1 MIGMKNILISHLITC
16 TKGGTPMELK
26 EARYILAIARQKNI
40 SKAAES
46 LFISQP
52 SLSKYLKNLEH
63 QLGVSLF
70 DRVGSGYFPTYIGE
84 RYIHYA
90 EKIVEYGM
98 EWDMEF
104 DDIMHQNHG
113 RLNIAIPIML
123 GNSLIGPTLSKFH
136 RLYPHVTV
144 NMMEEVNFVAEHT
157 LTDHTVDLTFYNVHE
172 FPTGLDY
179 QVIGKEE
186 MVLILSGSNP
196 LIQKAEKKEGFQ
208 YPWIDL
214 SLLADSPFILL
225 YPDQNTGGLALK
237 LFKDYGL
244 QPKVLLHTRSSE
256 MSIRLAME
264 GLGAAF
270 APESY
275 YHFLKDREPSSSVC
289 LSIGKEKIQN
299 TLIAAY
305 QKNRYLP
312 KYAKAYLDILA
323 GYYQTKH
330 L

>member
-1 MIGMKNILISHLITC
+1 
-16 TKGGTPMELK
+16 MELK
-26 EARYILAIARQKNI
+26 EARYILSIARHKSI
-40 SKAAES
+40 SKAAEA

-52 SLSKYLKNLEH
+52 SLSKYLKNLEQ
-63 QLGVSLF
+63 QLGTRLF
-70 DRVGSGYFPTYIGE
+70 DRVGNSYLPTYVGE

-90 EKIVEYGM
+90 EKIVEFGM
-98 EWDMEF
+98 EWDIEF

-123 GNSLIGPTLSKFH
+123 GNSLIGPTLMTFH
-136 RLYPHVTV
+136 QQYPHVTV

-157 LTDHTVDLTFYNVHE
+157 LNDHTVDLTFYNVRE
-172 FPTGLDY
+172 FPKDLDY

-186 MVLILSGSNP
+186 MVLVLSANHP
-196 LIQKAEKKEGFQ
+196 LLAAAVQKPGFQ

-214 SLLADSPFILL
+214 SLLSGESFILL
-225 YPDQNTGGLALK
+225 YPNQNTGGLALK
-237 LFKDYGL
+237 LFEDYGMK
-244 QPKVLLHTRSSE
+244 PDILLHTRSSE

-264 GLGAAF
+264 GLGAAC

-275 YHFLKDREPSSSVC
+275 YHYLKSREPGDSVC
-289 LSIGKEKIQN
+289 LSVGKERIVN

-312 KYAKAYLDILA
+312 QYARAYLDILKE
-323 GYYQTKH
+323 YCRTNRI
-330 L
+330 

>member
-1 MIGMKNILISHLITC
+1 
-16 TKGGTPMELK
+16 MELK
-26 EARYILAIARQKNI
+26 EARYILAIARLGNI
-40 SKAAES
+40 SKAAET

-52 SLSKYLKNLEH
+52 SLSKYLKNLEQ
-63 QLGVSLF
+63 QLGTRLF

-123 GNSLIGPTLSKFH
+123 GNSLIGPTLMKFH
-136 RLYPHVTV
+136 RLYPRVTV

-172 FPTGLDY
+172 FPNDLDY
-179 QVIGKEE
+179 QIIGKEE
-186 MVLILSGSNP
+186 MILVLSATNP
-196 LIQKAEKKEGFQ
+196 LVKKAVRKQGFQ

-214 SLLADSPFILL
+214 SLLHQEPFILL

-237 LFKDYGL
+237 LFEDYGME
-244 QPKVLLHTRSSE
+244 PNVLLHTRNSE

-275 YHFLKDREPSSSVC
+275 YHYLKTREPKASVC
-289 LSIGKEKIQN
+289 LSIGKEKIEN

-323 GYYQTKH
+323 SSFGSLPALH
-330 L
+330 I

>member
-1 MIGMKNILISHLITC
+1 
-16 TKGGTPMELK
+16 MELK
-26 EARYILAIARQKNI
+26 EARYILSIARHKSI
-40 SKAAES
+40 SKAAEA

-52 SLSKYLKNLEH
+52 SLSKYLKNLEQ
-63 QLGVSLF
+63 QLGTRLF
-70 DRVGSGYFPTYIGE
+70 DRVGNSYLPTYVGE

-90 EKIVEYGM
+90 EKIVEFGM
-98 EWDMEF
+98 EWDTEF

-123 GNSLIGPTLSKFH
+123 GNSLIGPTLMTFH
-136 RLYPHVTV
+136 QQYPHVTV

-157 LTDHTVDLTFYNVHE
+157 LNDHTVDLTFYNVRE
-172 FPTGLDY
+172 FPKDLDY

-186 MVLILSGSNP
+186 MVLVLSANHP
-196 LIQKAEKKEGFQ
+196 LLAAAVQKPGFQ

-214 SLLADSPFILL
+214 SLLSGESFILL

-237 LFKDYGL
+237 LFEDYGMK
-244 QPKVLLHTRSSE
+244 PDILLHTRSSE

-275 YHFLKDREPSSSVC
+275 YHYLKSREPGDSVC
-289 LSIGKEKIQN
+289 LSVGKERIVN

-312 KYAKAYLDILA
+312 QYARAYLDILKEYCWA
-323 GYYQTKH
+323 NRI
-330 L
+330 

>member
-1 MIGMKNILISHLITC
+1 
-16 TKGGTPMELK
+16 MELK
-26 EARYILAIARQKNI
+26 EAKYILAIAKYKSI
-40 SKAAES
+40 SKAADM

-52 SLSKYLKNLEH
+52 SLSKYLKNLESH
-63 QLGVSLF
+63 LGTRLF
-70 DRVGSGYFPTYIGE
+70 DRIGSAYFPTYIGE

-90 EKIVEYGM
+90 EKIVSFGR
-98 EWDMEF
+98 EWDIEF

-123 GNSLIGPTLSKFH
+123 GNSLIGPTLTRFH
-136 RLYPHVTV
+136 QFYPHVTV

-157 LTDHTVDLTFYNVHE
+157 LNDHTVDLTIYNVHQ
-172 FPTGLDY
+172 FPTDLDY

-186 MVLILSGSNP
+186 MVLILSDTNP
-196 LIQKAEKKEGFQ
+196 LVQRAVPKKGFK

-214 SLLADSPFILL
+214 SFLSQESFILL

-237 LFKDYGL
+237 LFQDYEME
-244 QPKVLLHTRSSE
+244 PKVLLHTRNSE

-275 YHFLKDREPSSSVC
+275 YRCLKSCEPGSSVC
-289 LSIGKEKIQN
+289 LSIGKEKIEN

-312 KYAKAYLDILA
+312 KYAKAYLDILVK
-323 GYYQTKH
+323 YYSSKRNESLTKAISK
-330 L
+330 

>member
-1 MIGMKNILISHLITC
+1 
-16 TKGGTPMELK
+16 MELK
-26 EARYILAIARQKNI
+26 EARYILSIARHKSI
-40 SKAAES
+40 SKAAEA

-52 SLSKYLKNLEH
+52 SLSKYLKNLEQ
-63 QLGVSLF
+63 QLGTRLF
-70 DRVGSGYFPTYIGE
+70 DRVGNSYLPTYVGE

-90 EKIVEYGM
+90 EKIVEFGM
-98 EWDMEF
+98 EWDIEF

-123 GNSLIGPTLSKFH
+123 GNSLFGPTLMTFH
-136 RLYPHVTV
+136 QQYPHVTV

-157 LTDHTVDLTFYNVHE
+157 LNDHTVDLTFYNVRE
-172 FPTGLDY
+172 FPKDLDY

-186 MVLILSGSNP
+186 MVLVLSANHP
-196 LIQKAEKKEGFQ
+196 LLAAAVQKPGFQ

-214 SLLADSPFILL
+214 SLLSGESFILL

-237 LFKDYGL
+237 LFEDYGMK
-244 QPKVLLHTRSSE
+244 PDILLHTRSSE

-275 YHFLKDREPSSSVC
+275 YHYLKSREPGDSVC
-289 LSIGKEKIQN
+289 LSVGKERIVN

-312 KYAKAYLDILA
+312 QYARAYLDILKEYCWA
-323 GYYQTKH
+323 NRI
-330 L
+330 

>member
-1 MIGMKNILISHLITC
+1 
-16 TKGGTPMELK
+16 MELK
-26 EARYILAIARQKNI
+26 EARYILSIARHKSI
-40 SKAAES
+40 SKAAEA

-52 SLSKYLKNLEH
+52 SLSKYLKNLEQ
-63 QLGVSLF
+63 QLGTRLF
-70 DRVGSGYFPTYIGE
+70 DRVGNSYLPTYVGE

-90 EKIVEYGM
+90 EKIVEFGM
-98 EWDMEF
+98 EWDTEF

-123 GNSLIGPTLSKFH
+123 GNSLIGPTLMTFH
-136 RLYPHVTV
+136 QQYPHVTV

-157 LTDHTVDLTFYNVHE
+157 LNDHTVDLTFYNVRE
-172 FPTGLDY
+172 FPKDLDY

-186 MVLILSGSNP
+186 MVLVLSANHP
-196 LIQKAEKKEGFQ
+196 LLAAAVPKPGFQ

-214 SLLADSPFILL
+214 SLLSGESFILL

-237 LFKDYGL
+237 LFEDYGMK
-244 QPKVLLHTRSSE
+244 PDILLHTRSSE

-275 YHFLKDREPSSSVC
+275 YHYLKSREPGDSVC
-289 LSIGKEKIQN
+289 LSVGKERIVN

-312 KYAKAYLDILA
+312 QYARAYLDILKE
-323 GYYQTKH
+323 YCRTNRI
-330 L
+330 

>member
-1 MIGMKNILISHLITC
+1 
-16 TKGGTPMELK
+16 MELK

-70 DRVGSGYFPTYIGE
+70 DRVGNGYFPTYIGE

-90 EKIVEYGM
+90 QKIVEYGM

-123 GNSLIGPTLSKFH
+123 GNSLIGPTLSDFH

-157 LTDHTVDLTFYNVHE
+157 LTDHTVDLTFYNVRE
-172 FPTGLDY
+172 FPTGLDF

-186 MVLILSGSNP
+186 MVLVLSAQNP
-196 LIQKAEKKEGFQ
+196 LVKKAVKKEGFQ

-214 SLLADSPFILL
+214 SLLTDEPFILL
-225 YPDQNTGGLALK
+225 YPDQNTGGIALK

-244 QPKVLLHTRSSE
+244 KPNVLLHTRSSE
-256 MSIRLAME
+256 MSIRLAMD

-275 YHFLKDREPSSSVC
+275 YQFLKDRESSSSVC

-305 QKNRYLP
+305 QRNRYLP
-312 KYAKAYLDILA
+312 KYARAYLDILA
-323 GYYQTKH
+323 QYYQTKR

>member
-1 MIGMKNILISHLITC
+1 
-16 TKGGTPMELK
+16 MELK
-26 EARYILAIARQKNI
+26 EARYILSIARHKSI
-40 SKAAES
+40 SKAAEA

-52 SLSKYLKNLEH
+52 SLSKYLKNLEQ
-63 QLGVSLF
+63 QLGTRLF
-70 DRVGSGYFPTYIGE
+70 DRVGNSYLPTYVGE

-90 EKIVEYGM
+90 EKIVEFGM
-98 EWDMEF
+98 EWDIEF

-123 GNSLIGPTLSKFH
+123 GNSLIGPTLMTFH
-136 RLYPHVTV
+136 QQYPHVTV

-157 LTDHTVDLTFYNVHE
+157 LNDHTVDLTFYNVRE
-172 FPTGLDY
+172 FPKDLDY

-186 MVLILSGSNP
+186 MVLVLSANHP
-196 LIQKAEKKEGFQ
+196 LLTAAVQKPGFQ

-214 SLLADSPFILL
+214 RLLSGESFILL

-237 LFKDYGL
+237 LFEDYGMK
-244 QPKVLLHTRSSE
+244 PDILLHTRSSE

-275 YHFLKDREPSSSVC
+275 YHYLKSREPGDSVC
-289 LSIGKEKIQN
+289 LSVGKERIVN

-312 KYAKAYLDILA
+312 QYARAYLDILKE
-323 GYYQTKH
+323 YCRTNRI
-330 L
+330 

>member
-1 MIGMKNILISHLITC
+1 
-16 TKGGTPMELK
+16 MELK
-26 EARYILAIARQKNI
+26 EARYILSIARHKSI
-40 SKAAES
+40 SKAAEA

-52 SLSKYLKNLEH
+52 SLSKYLKNLEQ
-63 QLGVSLF
+63 QLGTRLF
-70 DRVGSGYFPTYIGE
+70 DRVGNSYLPTYVGE

-90 EKIVEYGM
+90 EKIVEFGM
-98 EWDMEF
+98 EWDTEF

-123 GNSLIGPTLSKFH
+123 GNSLIGPTLMTFH
-136 RLYPHVTV
+136 QQYPHVTV

-157 LTDHTVDLTFYNVHE
+157 LNDHTVDLTFYNVRE
-172 FPTGLDY
+172 FPKDLDY

-186 MVLILSGSNP
+186 MVLVLSANHP
-196 LIQKAEKKEGFQ
+196 LSAAAVQTPGFQ

-214 SLLADSPFILL
+214 SLLSGESFILL

-237 LFKDYGL
+237 LFEDYGMK
-244 QPKVLLHTRSSE
+244 PDILLHTRSSE

-275 YHFLKDREPSSSVC
+275 YHYLKSREPGDSVC
-289 LSIGKEKIQN
+289 LSVGKERIVN

-312 KYAKAYLDILA
+312 QYARAYLDILKE
-323 GYYQTKH
+323 YCRTNRI
-330 L
+330 

>member
-1 MIGMKNILISHLITC
+1 
-16 TKGGTPMELK
+16 MELK
-26 EARYILAIARQKNI
+26 EARYIIAIAREKNI
-40 SKAAES
+40 SKAAET

-52 SLSKYLKNLEH
+52 SLSKYLKNLEQ
-63 QLGVSLF
+63 QLGARLF
-70 DRVGSGYFPTYIGE
+70 DRIGSSYHPTYLGE

-98 EWDMEF
+98 EWDIEF

-123 GNSLIGPTLSKFH
+123 GNSLIGPALLKFH
-136 RLYPHVTV
+136 RLYPHVKV

-172 FPTGLDY
+172 FPTDLEY
-179 QVIGKEE
+179 QIIGREE
-186 MVLILSGSNP
+186 MVLILSADNP
-196 LIQKAEKKEGFQ
+196 LTAFAEEKEGFH

-214 SLLADSPFILL
+214 SLLAKEPFILL

-244 QPKVLLHTRSSE
+244 EPNILLHTRNSE
-256 MSIRLAME
+256 MSIRLAIE

-275 YHFLKDREPSSSVC
+275 YQHLKKREPKESVC
-289 LSIGKEKIQN
+289 LSIGKERIEN

-312 KYAKAYLDILA
+312 KYAKAYLDILEE
-323 GYYQTKH
+323 YYKEMH
-330 L
+330 Y

>member
-1 MIGMKNILISHLITC
+1 
-16 TKGGTPMELK
+16 MELK
-26 EARYILAIARQKNI
+26 EARYILSIARHKSI
-40 SKAAES
+40 SKAAEA

-52 SLSKYLKNLEH
+52 SLSKYLKNLEQ
-63 QLGVSLF
+63 QLGTRLF
-70 DRVGSGYFPTYIGE
+70 DRVGNSYLPTYVGE

-90 EKIVEYGM
+90 EKIVEFGM
-98 EWDMEF
+98 EWDIEF

-123 GNSLIGPTLSKFH
+123 GNSLIGPTLMTFH
-136 RLYPHVTV
+136 QQYPHVTV

-157 LTDHTVDLTFYNVHE
+157 LNDHTVDLTFYNVRE
-172 FPTGLDY
+172 FPKDLDY

-186 MVLILSGSNP
+186 MVLVLSANHP
-196 LIQKAEKKEGFQ
+196 LLAAAVQKPGFQ

-214 SLLADSPFILL
+214 SLLSGESFILL

-237 LFKDYGL
+237 LFEDYGMK
-244 QPKVLLHTRSSE
+244 PDILLHTRSSE

-275 YHFLKDREPSSSVC
+275 YHYLKSREPGDSVC
-289 LSIGKEKIQN
+289 LSVGKERIVN

-312 KYAKAYLDILA
+312 QYARAYLDILKE
-323 GYYQTKH
+323 YCRTNRI
-330 L
+330 

>member
-1 MIGMKNILISHLITC
+1 
-16 TKGGTPMELK
+16 MELK
-26 EARYILAIARQKNI
+26 EARYILSIARHKSI
-40 SKAAES
+40 SRAAEA

-52 SLSKYLKNLEH
+52 SLSKYLKNLEQ
-63 QLGVSLF
+63 QLGTRLF
-70 DRVGSGYFPTYIGE
+70 DRVGNSYFPTYVGE

-90 EKIVEYGM
+90 EKIVEFGM
-98 EWDMEF
+98 EWDIEF

-123 GNSLIGPTLSKFH
+123 GNSLIGPTLMRFH
-136 RLYPHVTV
+136 QLYPHVTV

-157 LTDHTVDLTFYNVHE
+157 LNDYTVDLTFYNVRE
-172 FPTGLDY
+172 FPKDLDY
-179 QVIGKEE
+179 QVIGTEE
-186 MVLILSGSNP
+186 IVLVLSANHP
-196 LIQKAEKKEGFQ
+196 LIADAAAKAGFK

-214 SLLADSPFILL
+214 SLLSKESFILL

-237 LFKDYGL
+237 LFEDYKMK
-244 QPKVLLHTRSSE
+244 PDILLHTRSSE

-275 YHFLKDREPSSSVC
+275 YHYLKSREAVDSVC
-289 LSIGKEKIQN
+289 LSVGKERIVN

-305 QKNRYLP
+305 QRNRYLP
-312 KYAKAYLDILA
+312 QYARAYLDILKEYCRTIRIWHS
-323 GYYQTKH
+323 GEGED

>member
-1 MIGMKNILISHLITC
+1 
-16 TKGGTPMELK
+16 MELK
-26 EARYILAIARQKNI
+26 EARYILAIAREQNI
-40 SKAAES
+40 SKAAET

-52 SLSKYLKNLEH
+52 SLSKYLKNLEQ
-63 QLGVSLF
+63 QLGTRLF
-70 DRVGSGYFPTYIGE
+70 DRIGSRYSPTYIGE

-98 EWDMEF
+98 EWDIEF

-123 GNSLIGPTLSKFH
+123 GNSLIGPTLFQFH
-136 RLYPHVTV
+136 KQYPNVTV

-172 FPTGLDY
+172 FPTNLDY
-179 QVIGKEE
+179 QIIGKEE
-186 MVLILSGSNP
+186 MVLVLSAHNP
-196 LIQKAEKKEGFQ
+196 LVSLAVKKEGYG

-214 SLLADSPFILL
+214 SLLSKEPFILL

-237 LFKDYGL
+237 LFEDY
-244 QPKVLLHTRSSE
+244 QIEPNILLHTRNSE
-256 MSIRLAME
+256 MSICLAME

-275 YHFLKDREPSSSVC
+275 YHYFKKREPKESVC
-289 LSIGKEKIQN
+289 LSIGKERMEN

-323 GYYQTKH
+323 DYCSEAHYG
-330 L
+330 

>member
-1 MIGMKNILISHLITC
+1 
-16 TKGGTPMELK
+16 MELK
-26 EARYILAIARQKNI
+26 EARYILSIARHKSI
-40 SKAAES
+40 SKAAEA

-52 SLSKYLKNLEH
+52 SLSKYLKNLEQ
-63 QLGVSLF
+63 QLGTRLF
-70 DRVGSGYFPTYIGE
+70 DRVGNSYLPTYVGE

-90 EKIVEYGM
+90 EKIVEFGM
-98 EWDMEF
+98 EWDIEF

-123 GNSLIGPTLSKFH
+123 GNSLIGPTLMTFH
-136 RLYPHVTV
+136 QQYPHVTV

-157 LTDHTVDLTFYNVHE
+157 LNDHTVDLTFYNVRE
-172 FPTGLDY
+172 FPKDLDY

-186 MVLILSGSNP
+186 MVLVLSANHP
-196 LIQKAEKKEGFQ
+196 LSAAAVQTPGFQ

-214 SLLADSPFILL
+214 SLLSGESFILL

-237 LFKDYGL
+237 LFEDYGMK
-244 QPKVLLHTRSSE
+244 PDILLHTRSSE

-275 YHFLKDREPSSSVC
+275 YHYLKSREPGDSVC
-289 LSIGKEKIQN
+289 LSVGKERIVN

-312 KYAKAYLDILA
+312 QYARAYLDILKE
-323 GYYQTKH
+323 YCRTNRI
-330 L
+330 